1 MLQYQPH
8 DDDTV
13 SDAEMEEI
21 VRRLHTIETKT
32 STADVAE
39 ALGVSQE
46 LVRQMLSDI
55 RAGTT
60 RTVVPPKEKTRN
72 PRRRRLVAWSL
83 SGCAALIMLGAGI
96 EWVNNQQPHGAL
108 PAPNGPQP
116 VIAEKLA
123 PEPTASDPDA
133 RPRSLNNSIA
143 PPAPTR

>member
-46 LVRQMLSDI
+46 LVREMLSDI
-55 RAGTT
+55 RGGASRPQLQSVKRIS
-60 RTVVPPKEKTRN
+60 RTKRS
-72 PRRRRLVAWSL
+72 RLVTWSL
-83 SGCAALIMLGAGI
+83 SGLAVLVLLGASI
-96 EWVNNQQPHGAL
+96 AWMKNHEPHGPL
-108 PAPNGPQP
+108 PAYARP
-116 VIAEKLA
+116 AEKFSEASNPPVATA
-123 PEPTASDPDA
+123 PAAPA
-133 RPRSLNNSIA
+133 R
-143 PPAPTR
+143 